1 MMENDFAHN
10 SSKDCISK
18 KLKAFVVERRSAL
31 CVGGHR
37 LVHQRFLIE
46 AYLVG
51 IEAQHITKSATKL
64 LVLAE
69 REPYRI
75 YQVFHLCQ
83 IIKNGRHS
91 LFLILRIS

>member
-10 SSKDCISK
+10 SSKDSISK
-18 KLKAFVVERRSAL
+18 ELKALVVERRSAL
-31 CVGGHR
+31 RVSGHR

-69 REPYRI
+69 REPYPVNEI
-75 YQVFHLCQ
+75 TQH
-83 IIKNGRHS
+83 
-91 LFLILRIS
+91 IS